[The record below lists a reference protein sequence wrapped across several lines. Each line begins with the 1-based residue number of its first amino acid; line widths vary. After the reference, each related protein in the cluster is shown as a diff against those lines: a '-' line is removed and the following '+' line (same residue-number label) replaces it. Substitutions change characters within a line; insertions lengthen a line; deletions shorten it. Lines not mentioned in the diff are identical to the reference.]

1 MTEKHIVYN
10 IVFEKEGKESIIN
23 ANREKR
29 EKIEKKHKSRAAAA
43 KKKIRPFE
51 TQLISAN
58 TMFASL
64 VFKIPSVICTQ
75 KKYTIAPMFIK
86 KNIFI
91 FIKRLTS
98 NIKCSNGF

>member
-1 MTEKHIVYN
+1 MYIDRDELLLLQ
-10 IVFEKEGKESIIN
+10 
-23 ANREKR
+23 
-29 EKIEKKHKSRAAAA
+29 
-43 KKKIRPFE
+43 KKIRPFAP
-51 TQLISAN
+51 QLISAN
-58 TMFASL
+58 TMFAPL

-75 KKYTIAPMFIK
+75 TKNIRLRQCLLK